1 MGREFIYGLMDL
13 FIKEGSK
20 MDFSMEKGAGNLK
33 IISAMKDSIKTIE
46 STEKEHILGTT
57 ELALQVILLKIKK
70 LGKEYL

>member
-20 MDFSMEKGAGNLK
+20 TDFSMEKGAGNLK
-33 IISAMKDSIKTIE
+33 IISVMKDSIKTIE

-57 ELALQVILLKIKK
+57 E
-70 LGKEYL
+70 